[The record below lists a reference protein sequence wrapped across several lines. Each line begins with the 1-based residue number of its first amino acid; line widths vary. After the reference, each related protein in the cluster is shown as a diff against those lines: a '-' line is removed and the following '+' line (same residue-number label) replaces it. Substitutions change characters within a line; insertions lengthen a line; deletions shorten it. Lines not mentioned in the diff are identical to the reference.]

1 MAAALEGTQKTSDIN
16 EIKGFYSVVDQKMQ
30 EDAAMF
36 SVYVISAQGAVSNRV
51 TGAEPSVYGFFNDV
65 HKWDVTE

>member
-1 MAAALEGTQKTSDIN
+1 
-16 EIKGFYSVVDQKMQ
+16 MQ